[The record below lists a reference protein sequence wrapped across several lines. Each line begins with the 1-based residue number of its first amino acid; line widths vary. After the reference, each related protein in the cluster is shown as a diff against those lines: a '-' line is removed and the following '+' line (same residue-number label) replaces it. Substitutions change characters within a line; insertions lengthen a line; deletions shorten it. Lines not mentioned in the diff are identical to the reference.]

1 MNGKSMTKCYLYI
14 FKQMTK
20 ISKIYKRKC
29 QTKIQNLQESKPCPW
44 FFEYLGQMRNIK
56 EPRVETKYDT
66 RRPLCEEGFWRVP
79 QSTGRLWNLTS
90 YLKLWWGGTL
100 IRLHRELN
108 LWPLRLEA
116 ELTKVLVGTE
126 ERGMFVSELENVLFR
141 EKTRRCKK
149 LEMEASS
156 KRLEKEAQVTSQGRK
171 IISLL
176 G

>member
-1 MNGKSMTKCYLYI
+1 M
-14 FKQMTK
+14 
-20 ISKIYKRKC
+20 
-29 QTKIQNLQESKPCPW
+29 
-44 FFEYLGQMRNIK
+44 
-56 EPRVETKYDT
+56 
-66 RRPLCEEGFWRVP
+66 
-79 QSTGRLWNLTS
+79 
-90 YLKLWWGGTL
+90 
-100 IRLHRELN
+100 
-108 LWPLRLEA
+108 EA